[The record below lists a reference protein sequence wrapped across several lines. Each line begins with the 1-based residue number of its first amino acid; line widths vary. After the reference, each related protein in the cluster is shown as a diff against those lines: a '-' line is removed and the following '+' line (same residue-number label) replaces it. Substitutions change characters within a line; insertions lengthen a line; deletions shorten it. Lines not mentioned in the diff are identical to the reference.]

1 MKSILKEKIYKFY
14 WNKDTARNAT
24 IIFVFDENKWKLGRV
39 DYVVMNRIY
48 DIDDWEFI
56 HELAVEVIKLDEENR
71 GVKDG

>member
-48 DIDDWEFI
+48 DIDDWEFLRD
-56 HELAVEVIKLDEENR
+56 LAREVIRLDEEESSA
-71 GVKDG
+71 